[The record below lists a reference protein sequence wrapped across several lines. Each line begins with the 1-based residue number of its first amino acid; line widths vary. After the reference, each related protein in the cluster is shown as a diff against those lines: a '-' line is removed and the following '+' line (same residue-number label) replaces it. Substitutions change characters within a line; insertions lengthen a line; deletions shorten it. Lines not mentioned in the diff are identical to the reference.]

1 LTDLAGAT
9 EIWRGGVN
17 TWECDEMG
25 HMNVRFYVTRAM
37 EGLAGLA
44 ALLGLRGAFV
54 PGAGATLLVRDQHIR
69 FLREC
74 HAGAALHMVGGVIEM
89 GEDEARLL
97 QLLIHSKSGEIA
109 ATFQT
114 TVAHV
119 TPGEGR
125 PFPWPARTREHAE
138 TLKVEVPEQAQ
149 ARSISLGPVE
159 SQASLERAE
168 ELGLLR
174 IALGAIGRSD
184 VDNFGRM
191 GVEQF
196 IGRVS
201 DGIPSIIGAFRE
213 TVAGKAPGTPRRVG
227 GAVLEYRLVHLDWP
241 RAGDRVEIRSGLA
254 GFDARTKRMVHWML
268 DPETGKAWGTSE
280 AIAITFDL
288 DARKIVPISQEAQA
302 ELKAHVTPGL
312 TL

>member
-1 LTDLAGAT
+1 VNHPGV

-25 HMNVRFYVTRAM
+25 HMNVRFYVTKAM

-44 ALLGLRGAFV
+44 AQLGLPHAFA

-74 HAGAALHMVGGVIEM
+74 RPGAGLHMTGGVIEI

-97 QLLIHSKSGEIA
+97 QLLIHSASGEIA

-119 TPGEGR
+119 TPAEAR
-125 PFPWPARTREHAE
+125 AFPWPKRTRELAE
-138 TLKVEVPEQAQ
+138 TLKIEVPEEAQ
-149 ARSISLGPVE
+149 ARSIELGAVD
-159 SQASLERAE
+159 SQASLQRAE
-168 ELGLLR
+168 ELGLIR
-174 IALGAIGRSD
+174 IALGAIGRAD
-184 VDNFGRM
+184 VDSFGRM

-201 DGIPSIIGAFRE
+201 DGIPGLVGAFRN
-213 TVAGKAPGTPRRVG
+213 TVAAKAPEKPGRLG

-241 RAGDRVEIRSGLA
+241 RSGDRVEIWSGLA
-254 GFDARTKRMVHWML
+254 GVDARTQRLVHWL
-268 DPETGKAWGTSE
+268 VDPETGKAWGTSE

-288 DARKIVPISQEAQA
+288 DARKVVPISDEAQA
-302 ELKAHVTPGL
+302 ELAAHVVRGL

>member
-1 LTDLAGAT
+1 MEHPGV

-25 HMNVRFYVTRAM
+25 HLNVRFYVTRAM

-44 ALLGLRGAFV
+44 GLLGLPHAFA

-74 HAGAALHMVGGVIEM
+74 KPGAALHMLGGVIEM

-97 QLLIHSKSGEIA
+97 QLLVHSKTGQLA

-119 TPGEGR
+119 TPVEAR
-125 PFPWPARTREHAE
+125 PFPWPKRTRERAE
-138 TLKVEVPEQAQ
+138 GLMVDVPKEAQ
-149 ARSISLGPVE
+149 ARSITLGPVD
-159 SQASLERAE
+159 SQASRERAD
-168 ELGLLR
+168 ELDLACIG
-174 IALGAIGRSD
+174 LGAIGLPD
-184 VDNFGRM
+184 VDVFGRM
-191 GVEQF
+191 RAEQF

-201 DGIPSIIGAFRE
+201 DGVPALVGSFRD
-213 TVAGKAPGTPRRVG
+213 TVAGKAEARPPNIG
-227 GAVLEYRLVHLDWP
+227 GAVLEYRIVHLDWP

-254 GFDARTKRMVHWML
+254 GVDARTQRLMHWMV
-268 DPETGKAWGTSE
+268 DPDSGKAWGTSE

-288 DARKIVPISQEAQA
+288 DARKVVAISEEAQA
-302 ELKAHVTPGL
+302 DLSRHITKGL
-312 TL
+312 AL

>member
-1 LTDLAGAT
+1 MEHPGV

-25 HMNVRFYVTRAM
+25 HLNVRFYVTRAM

-44 ALLGLRGAFV
+44 GLLGLPHAFA

-74 HAGAALHMVGGVIEM
+74 KPGAALHMLGGVIEM
-89 GEDEARLL
+89 GEEEARLL
-97 QLLIHSKSGEIA
+97 QLLVHSRTGQLA

-119 TPGEGR
+119 TPVEAR
-125 PFPWPARTREHAE
+125 PFPWPKRTRERAE
-138 TLKVEVPEQAQ
+138 GLMVEVPKEAQ
-149 ARSISLGPVE
+149 ARSIVLGPVE
-159 SQASLERAE
+159 SQASLERAD
-168 ELGLLR
+168 ELDLVR
-174 IALGAIGRSD
+174 IGLGAIGLPDID
-184 VDNFGRM
+184 VFGRM
-191 GVEQF
+191 RAEQF

-201 DGIPSIIGAFRE
+201 DGIPGLIGAFRE
-213 TVAGKAPGTPRRVG
+213 TVAEKAPERPANIG
-227 GAVLEYRLVHLDWP
+227 GAVLEYRIVHLDWP
-241 RAGDRVEIRSGLA
+241 RAGDRVELRSGLA
-254 GFDARTKRMVHWML
+254 GVDARTQRMVHWMV
-268 DPETGKAWGTSE
+268 DPDSGKAWGTSE

-288 DARKIVPISQEAQA
+288 DARKVVAISEEAQA
-302 ELKAHVTPGL
+302 DLSRHITKGL

>member
-1 LTDLAGAT
+1 MSHPGV

-37 EGLAGLA
+37 EGLASLA
-44 ALLGLRGAFV
+44 ALLGLPGAFV
-54 PGAGATLLVRDQHIR
+54 RGAGATLLVRDQHIR

-97 QLLIHSKSGEIA
+97 QLLIHSRSGEIA

-119 TPGEGR
+119 TPGEAR
-125 PFPWPARTREHAE
+125 PFPWPARTRERAE
-138 TLKVEVPEQAQ
+138 SLTVEIPEQAQ
-149 ARSISLGPVE
+149 ARSIALGPVE
-159 SQASLERAE
+159 SQASLARAE
-168 ELGLLR
+168 ELGLVR

-201 DGIPSIIGAFRE
+201 DGIPSIIGAFRD
-213 TVAGKAPGTPRRVG
+213 TVAGKAPAKPQRIG

-288 DARKIVPISQEAQA
+288 DARKIVPISEEAQA

>member
-1 LTDLAGAT
+1 MSHPGV

-44 ALLGLRGAFV
+44 ALLGLPNAFA
-54 PGAGATLLVRDQHIR
+54 PGSGATLLVRDQHIR

-74 HAGAALHMVGGVIEM
+74 HAGAPLHMTGGVIEM
-89 GEDEARLL
+89 GEDEARFL
-97 QLLIHSKSGEIA
+97 QLLIHSGTGEIA
-109 ATFQT
+109 ATYQT

-119 TPGEGR
+119 TSHEAR
-125 PFPWPARTREHAE
+125 PFPWSKRTLDLAE
-138 TLKVEVPEQAQ
+138 TLKVEAPKQAQ
-149 ARSISLGPVE
+149 ARSIDLGPID
-159 SQASLERAE
+159 SQASLPRAE
-168 ELGLLR
+168 ELGLVR
-174 IALGAIGRSD
+174 IALGSIGLTD
-184 VDNFGRM
+184 IDIFGRM
-191 GVEQF
+191 RVEQF

-201 DGIPSIIGAFRE
+201 DGIPGLVGQFRS
-213 TVAGKAPGTPRRVG
+213 TVAAKAPERPKRVG
-227 GAVLEYRLVHLDWP
+227 GAVLEYRLAFLDWP
-241 RAGDRVEIRSGLA
+241 RSGDRVEIRSGLA
-254 GFDARTKRMVHWML
+254 GLDAKTQRLIHWML

-288 DARKIVPISQEAQA
+288 DARKIVAISEEAQA
-302 ELKAHVTPGL
+302 ELATQITPGL

>member
-1 LTDLAGAT
+1 MNHPGV
-9 EIWRGGVN
+9 EIWRGGLN

-44 ALLGLRGAFV
+44 AQLGLPHAFA

-74 HAGAALHMVGGVIEM
+74 RPGAALHMTGGVIEM
-89 GEDEARLL
+89 GEEEARLL
-97 QLLIHSKSGEIA
+97 QLLIHSKTGEIA

-119 TPGEGR
+119 TPGEAR
-125 PFPWPARTREHAE
+125 PFPWPRRTLELAE
-138 TLKVEVPEQAQ
+138 ALKVDVPKEAQ
-149 ARSISLGPVE
+149 ARSIVLDPVE
-159 SQASLERAE
+159 SQASLQRAE
-168 ELGLLR
+168 ELGLIR
-174 IALGAIGRSD
+174 ISLGAVGRAD
-184 VDNFGRM
+184 VDTFGRM
-191 GVEQF
+191 GIEQF

-201 DGIPSIIGAFRE
+201 DGIPSLVGAFRD
-213 TVAGKAPGTPRRVG
+213 TVAKTAPERPGRVG
-227 GAVLEYRLVHLDWP
+227 GAVLEYRLVFLDWP

-254 GFDARTKRMVHWML
+254 GVDARTQRLMHWLL

-288 DARKIVPISQEAQA
+288 DARKVVAISEEAQA
-302 ELKAHVTPGL
+302 DLAAHITQGL

>member
-1 LTDLAGAT
+1 MSVEHPGV

-44 ALLGLRGAFV
+44 ALLGLPHAFA

-69 FLREC
+69 FLREA
-74 HAGAALHMVGGVIEM
+74 HAGAPLHMVGGVIEI

-97 QLLIHSKSGEIA
+97 QLLIHSRTGEIA

-119 TPGEGR
+119 TADEAR
-125 PFPWPARTREHAE
+125 PFGWSRATRERAAAMM
-138 TLKVEVPEQAQ
+138 VEAPKEAQ
-149 ARSISLGPVE
+149 ARSIVLGPVE
-159 SQASLERAE
+159 SQAGLERAE
-168 ELGLLR
+168 ELGLIR
-174 IALGAIGRSD
+174 IAMGAIGLPD
-184 VDNFGRM
+184 VDVFGRM
-191 GVEQF
+191 RAEQF

-201 DGIPSIIGAFRE
+201 DGIPRLVGSFRE
-213 TVAGKAPGTPRRVG
+213 TASETAADKPTRTG
-227 GAVLEYRLVHLDWP
+227 GAVLEYRIVYLDWP
-241 RAGDRVEIRSGLA
+241 SAGDRVEIRSGLA
-254 GFDARTKRMVHWML
+254 AVDARTQRLMHWML

-280 AIAITFDL
+280 AVAITFDL
-288 DARKIVPISQEAQA
+288 DARKVVAISEEAQA
-302 ELKAHVTPGL
+302 QMSRHIVQGL